1 MNDLN
6 KGDVEITLAG
16 EKRVLRRSLDAYNRI
31 GNMGSPDETQRKVLG
46 GDLGTIGAVIR
57 WGLGLK
63 DHEAKKLPE
72 QLFNTALS
80 DLRIPVADYVWK
92 LFHNGMSL
100 EEVIE
105 AQKDADGDEGK
116 AGAAP

>member
-1 MNDLN
+1 MNELN

-46 GDLGTIGAVIR
+46 GDLGTIGLVLR
-57 WGLGLK
+57 HGLGMK
-63 DHEAKKLPE
+63 DHEAKALPKLLYDTP
-72 QLFNTALS
+72 LS
-80 DLRIPVADYVWK
+80 DLRVPVADYVWK

-105 AQKDADGDEGK
+105 AQKDGDEGK
-116 AGAAP
+116 ASDAP